1 MSIPGYRPD
10 PLNSTSRHNP
20 TAARV
25 RRARSASVSQSN
37 KSCQAFIP
45 FVPRLY
51 VCYCG
56 TAKCQCCHELQI
68 WMNIESA
75 WLTIWLLKQVKKPY
89 MVLYVSNHGT
99 ISTHVHFKPDD
110 QYPQRSCYADQH
122 VLILVLKYMYMLW
135 PLDSWANDG
144 VRA

>member
-75 WLTIWLLKQVKKPY
+75 WLTIWLLKQVKNPTWYY
-89 MVLYVSNHGT
+89 MYPTMVQFPRMY
-99 ISTHVHFKPDD
+99 ISTRWSI
-110 QYPQRSCYADQH
+110 PQRSFYADQH

-144 VRA
+144 VSA